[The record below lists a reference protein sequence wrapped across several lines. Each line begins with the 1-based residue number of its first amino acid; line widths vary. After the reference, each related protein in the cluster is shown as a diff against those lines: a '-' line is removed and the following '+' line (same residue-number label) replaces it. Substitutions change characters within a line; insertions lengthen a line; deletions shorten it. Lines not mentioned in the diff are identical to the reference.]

1 MSNLSSTLQ
10 EYLSLR
16 RGLGFKLR
24 DEGPVLSDFVSFLEQ
39 QGVSTI
45 TTQLALRWAVLP
57 QNVEP
62 AHWARRLS
70 MVRLFA
76 QYQSAS
82 DPRAE
87 IPPKGLLPHRYRRRP
102 PYIYSDEEIR
112 QLIKAAKRLPSTSGL
127 RPETYST
134 LFGLLAVTGM
144 RIFECL
150 ALNNE
155 DIDMSQGVLSIRQT
169 KFRKSRLVLIH
180 TSTQRRLR
188 QYVRRRD
195 RVHPK
200 PRTQS
205 FFVSDHGA
213 RLTRSTVRWTFI
225 RLSHQ
230 IGFRGP
236 SDRHGPRLHD
246 FRHAFAVRTLLAW
259 YRADVDV
266 ERHMPELAT
275 YLGHAHITDTY
286 WYLTA
291 VPELLH
297 LAAARLEGKKGGR
310 LS

>member
-1 MSNLSSTLQ
+1 MSNLASTLQ
-10 EYLSLR
+10 EYLGLR

-24 DEGPVLSDFVSFLEQ
+24 DEGTVLVDFVSFLEQ

-76 QYQSAS
+76 QYRSAS
-82 DPRAE
+82 DPRTE

-102 PYIYSDEEIR
+102 PYIYSDREIR
-112 QLIKAAKRLPSTSGL
+112 QLIKAAKKLPSTRGL

-134 LFGLLAVTGM
+134 LFGLLVVTGM

-150 ALNNE
+150 TLNNE
-155 DIDMSQGVLSIRQT
+155 DVDMSQGVLTIRQT

-180 TSTQRRLR
+180 ESTQRRLR

-200 PRTQS
+200 PSTQS

-230 IGFRGP
+230 IGLRSP

-259 YRADVDV
+259 YRQGVDV
-266 ERHMPELAT
+266 E
-275 YLGHAHITDTY
+275 
-286 WYLTA
+286 
-291 VPELLH
+291 
-297 LAAARLEGKKGGR
+297 
-310 LS
+310 